1 MYTFM
6 QSRIKIFMQS
16 LKLRF
21 REDDRQSFST
31 ELTEKARYNTV
42 WTVTSFVK
50 EKKKSLYN
58 SQEDYI
64 P

>member
-50 EKKKSLYN
+50 EKKKKL
-58 SQEDYI
+58 I
-64 P
+64 